1 MITISAVI
9 LAGGL
14 ARRMGGVDKGLQ
26 LLNNQPLVAH
36 TLARLKNQIYQVS
49 INANRNID
57 QYTQFGVPVFQDE
70 IEGFQGPL
78 SGMLTALRHAKTDYV
93 LFVPCDC
100 PYLPLNLEAK
110 LQSAVKK
117 PGILCAYAH
126 DGEREH
132 PTFCLIS
139 RQLLTALEQYLASGE
154 RRMLVFLRKQH
165 AVSVDFSEQKS
176 AFRNFNT
183 LADLQEQR

>member
-36 TLARLKNQIYQVS
+36 TLARLKKQIHQVS

-57 QYTQFGVPVFQDE
+57 QYAQFGVPVFQDE

-100 PYLPLNLEAK
+100 PYLPLNLVTK

-154 RRMLVFLRKQH
+154 RRMLVFLREQH